1 MGNST
6 TSSSGGWF
14 FNEESTPVL
23 LRLLDARSLEISPS
37 EELIGIVGL
46 GADLQSVATVKRGEP
61 VTVSV
66 GVGTTLS
73 IDFEAQPLGRTST
86 GGNRYLGNVSL
97 PLECVARRCGGS
109 LYHMWFPLEKEPPA
123 ALTPQSGSGSVTPQS
138 GSQLFEQFDRSL
150 RSAARDPRLPVV
162 CLSLCQASSPQ
173 AARDRYELHTDPP
186 EKALRFD
193 SLLQSHAQHSR
204 LLQALY
210 RQCRAVTR
218 SQEGD
223 GQSLSR
229 TDLNDSWS
237 WASLE
242 RSRRSRDMPVG
253 SLSSDPGQPEEVSRL
268 RRDIDTTT
276 REANARINQASD
288 AIRTLRERLSA
299 KQAEHEQ
306 MRRETARQ
314 RQDAEA
320 LETQNEQFR
329 LQLIRSA
336 REGGGEDRAEEL
348 RRLRRE
354 AEVLKEQ
361 KDALVLILEDLYGAV
376 GSNGGAE
383 QEAPQNQEPPPVDD
397 EATPNTVEPLSE
409 TWTNMLPR
417 PSELFGPAVLEERK

>member
-1 MGNST
+1 
-6 TSSSGGWF
+6 
-14 FNEESTPVL
+14 VL
-23 LRLLDARSLEISPS
+23 LRLIDARCLGLAPS
-37 EELIGIVGL
+37 EELVGIVGL
-46 GADLQSVATVKRGEP
+46 GSDLQGTAAVKRGEP

-66 GVGTTLS
+66 GVGTTLT
-73 IDFEAQPLGRTST
+73 IDFEAQPAGRASS
-86 GGNRYLGNVSL
+86 GGNRYLGSVYL

-109 LYHMWFPLEKEPPA
+109 LYHMWFPLESKPPS
-123 ALTPQSGSGSVTPQS
+123 ALSPQNGSER
-138 GSQLFEQFDRSL
+138 GSQLFDQFDRSL

-173 AARDRYELHTDPP
+173 AERDRYELHTEPP

-223 GQSLSR
+223 SMSQSR
-229 TDLNDSWS
+229 QDLNDSWS

-253 SLSSDPGQPEEVSRL
+253 SLSSDPGQLEEVTRL
-268 RRDIDTTT
+268 KTDIDTTT

-329 LQLIRSA
+329 LQLERRA

-376 GSNGGAE
+376 GSGGTE
-383 QEAPQNQEPPPVDD
+383 HESSHHQEASPLDG
-397 EATPNTVEPLSE
+397 EATPHTVEPLSE

-417 PSELFGPAVLEERK
+417 PSELFGPAVLEERR

>member
-6 TSSSGGWF
+6 TGSSGGGWF

-23 LRLLDARSLEISPS
+23 LRLLDAHCLGLSSS
-37 EELIGIVGL
+37 EELVGIVGL
-46 GADLQSVATVKRGEP
+46 GADLQNVATVTRGEP

-73 IDFEAQPLGRTST
+73 IDFEAQPSGRTST
-86 GGNRYLGNVSL
+86 GGNRYLGSVVL

-109 LYHMWFPLEKEPPA
+109 LYHMWFPLDTNPPPA
-123 ALTPQSGSGSVTPQS
+123 PSPQNGSGSER

-162 CLSLCQASSPQ
+162 CLSLSQAS
-173 AARDRYELHTDPP
+173 AAHAERDRYELHSDPP

-218 SQEGD
+218 TQEVV
-223 GQSLSR
+223 

-237 WASLE
+237 WASSE
-242 RSRRSRDMPVG
+242 RARRSNTMPVG
-253 SLSSDPGQPEEVSRL
+253 SLSSDPGLIERVTELKS
-268 RRDIDTTT
+268 DIDTTT

-288 AIRTLRERLSA
+288 AIRTLRERLGA

-320 LETQNEQFR
+320 METQNEQFR
-329 LQLIRSA
+329 LQLERRA

-376 GSNGGAE
+376 GTAGVAE
-383 QEAPQNQEPPPVDD
+383 EAAQNQEPPPLDADGEV
-397 EATPNTVEPLSE
+397 TPNTVEPLGE

-417 PSELFGPAVLEERK
+417 PSELFGPSVLEERR

>member
-1 MGNST
+1 
-6 TSSSGGWF
+6 
-14 FNEESTPVL
+14 
-23 LRLLDARSLEISPS
+23 
-37 EELIGIVGL
+37 
-46 GADLQSVATVKRGEP
+46 
-61 VTVSV
+61 
-66 GVGTTLS
+66 
-73 IDFEAQPLGRTST
+73 
-86 GGNRYLGNVSL
+86 
-97 PLECVARRCGGS
+97 
-109 LYHMWFPLEKEPPA
+109 
-123 ALTPQSGSGSVTPQS
+123 
-138 GSQLFEQFDRSL
+138 
-150 RSAARDPRLPVV
+150 V
-162 CLSLCQASSPQ
+162 CLSLCQASS
-173 AARDRYELHTDPP
+173 AHAERDRYELHSDPP

-218 SQEGD
+218 TQDVPVGV
-223 GQSLSR
+223 

-237 WASLE
+237 WASSE
-242 RSRRSRDMPVG
+242 RARRSRDSRDLPSV
-253 SLSSDPGQPEEVSRL
+253 SRVDSSDQGLIERVTELKS
-268 RRDIDTTT
+268 DIDTTT

-288 AIRTLRERLSA
+288 AIRTLRERLGA

-306 MRRETARQ
+306 IRRETARQ

-329 LQLIRSA
+329 LQLERRA

-376 GSNGGAE
+376 GTAGVAE
-383 QEAPQNQEPPPVDD
+383 EAAQNQEPPPLDADGEV
-397 EATPNTVEPLSE
+397 TPNTVEPLGE

-417 PSELFGPAVLEERK
+417 PSELFGPSVLEERR

>member
-6 TSSSGGWF
+6 AGSSGGGWF

-23 LRLLDARSLEISPS
+23 VRLLDARCLGLGSS
-37 EELIGIVGL
+37 EELVGLVGL
-46 GADLQSVATVKRGEP
+46 GADLQNVATVKRGEP

-73 IDFEAQPLGRTST
+73 IDFEAQPAGRNSS
-86 GGNRYLGNVSL
+86 GGNRYLGSVYL

-109 LYHMWFPLEKEPPA
+109 LYHMWFPLETNPPPEA
-123 ALTPQSGSGSVTPQS
+123 ASPTNSSTSERGSH
-138 GSQLFEQFDRSL
+138 LFEQFDRSL

-162 CLSLCQASSPQ
+162 CLSLCQAS
-173 AARDRYELHTDPP
+173 ALHAERDRYELHSDPP

-218 SQEGD
+218 TQEVV
-223 GQSLSR
+223 

-237 WASLE
+237 WNQSE
-242 RSRRSRDMPVG
+242 RARRSRDMPLG
-253 SLSSDPGQPEEVSRL
+253 SMSSDPGQIEKVTDL
-268 RRDIDTTT
+268 RNDIDTTT

-288 AIRTLRERLSA
+288 AIRTLRDRLSA
-299 KQAEHEQ
+299 KQSEHEQ

-314 RQDAEA
+314 QQDAEA

-329 LQLIRSA
+329 LQLERRA

-376 GSNGGAE
+376 GSGGGAE
-383 QEAPQNQEPPPVDD
+383 EEPSHNQEPPPLEG
-397 EATPNTVEPLSE
+397 EATPHTVEPLGE

-417 PSELFGPAVLEERK
+417 PSELFGPGVIQDR